1 MKITA
6 KRATAGMECAC
17 EVPGARRPRGRPRC
31 FDRAAAL
38 EAAMDVFWRKGF
50 EAASLND
57 LTAAMGINPPSLY
70 AAFGDKER
78 LFLEAVVHYEDT
90 QFALCPYVEEPTAR
104 AAVERLLRHVADE
117 MATPEHPGCL
127 MVMTMAI
134 SGCSQELKDALAQV
148 RAEVGG
154 RFRARIER
162 GIRDGDV
169 PAGTDAGALSD
180 FYGAV
185 FSGMALLARSGATRK
200 SLRATAEQALQV
212 FPEPPARRVRGVP
225 RRKPQPA

>member
-6 KRATAGMECAC
+6 KRANGGMECAC
-17 EVPGARRPRGRPRC
+17 EGPGARRPRGRPRC

-38 EAAMDVFWRKGF
+38 EAAMEVFWRKGF
-50 EAASLND
+50 EATSLAD

-78 LFLEAVVHYEDT
+78 LFLEAAGHYEEAR
-90 QFALCPYVEEPTAR
+90 FALCPYTEEPTAR
-104 AAVERLLRHVADE
+104 AAVGRLLAHLADE
-117 MATPEHPGCL
+117 LPSADHPGCL

-134 SGCSQELKDALAQV
+134 SGCSEGLKDALAKL
-148 RAEVGG
+148 RAEVRG

-162 GIRDGDV
+162 GIREGDV
-169 PAGTDAGALSD
+169 PAGTDAAALTD

-185 FSGMALLARSGATRK
+185 ISGMALQARAGAGRK
-200 SLRATAEQALQV
+200 SMRAAAGQALSL
-212 FPEPPARRVRGVP
+212 FPPVQARRAPARGKG
-225 RRKPQPA
+225 RRASR